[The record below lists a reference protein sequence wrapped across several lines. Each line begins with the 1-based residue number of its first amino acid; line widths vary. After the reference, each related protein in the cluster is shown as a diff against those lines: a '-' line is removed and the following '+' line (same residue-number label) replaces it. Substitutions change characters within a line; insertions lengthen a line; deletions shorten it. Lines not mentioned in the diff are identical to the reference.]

1 MIPANWPIRTAYTGG
16 EDVSLVDERINELPD
31 IGEQIDPAEATP
43 ETRQDKLT
51 VEPLLR
57 PTRILILDDEAV
69 VRDVLARKLSTSG
82 YDCEYCENSCMA
94 LSLLEK
100 SSYDLVLAN
109 IMMPDL
115 GGKKLLAE
123 MLRLRPEIAV
133 ILVTS
138 IVDIQTAV
146 DLLKEGA
153 YDYITKPFSLE
164 EVSISVSRALEKR
177 QLLFDNKLYQ
187 RSLEEQV
194 SSRTQ
199 QLQEA
204 LEALYHTY
212 DSTLMALGT
221 AFDTR
226 GADADGHSMRVA
238 IYATLLACQMGLD
251 PDVLRVIQQGAI
263 LHDIGK
269 IGVPD
274 SLLRKQGKLTEDE
287 WVLMRRHPEI
297 GLRIL
302 SGIKFLRD
310 AAQLVLHHQE
320 KYDGSGYPSRLK
332 GDSIALGARIFAVAD
347 TLDCMTSHRPFQP
360 ATTFEAAKEEII
372 RVSGTQ
378 LDPEVVAAFLKIPLS
393 ELKRVRH
400 GVSSRASLN
409 CLGRDHLLELGVR
422 LQ

>member
-1 MIPANWPIRTAYTGG
+1 
-16 EDVSLVDERINELPD
+16 VSSVKEKVKELPD
-31 IGEQIDPAEATP
+31 IDERASPADATVHDKC
-43 ETRQDKLT
+43 TKLT
-51 VEPLLR
+51 TETLFLPV
-57 PTRILILDDEAV
+57 RILILDNEPI
-69 VRDVLARKLSTSG
+69 VRDVLARKLSTLG
-82 YDCEYCENSCMA
+82 YNCECCENSRMA
-94 LSLLEK
+94 LSFLER
-100 SSYDLVLAN
+100 SNYDLVLAN
-109 IMMPDL
+109 IVMPDL
-115 GGKKLLAE
+115 GGKRLLE
-123 MLRLRPEIAV
+123 EILRVRPETAV

-138 IVDIQTAV
+138 VVDIQTAV

-177 QLLFDNKLYQ
+177 QLLFDNTLYQ

-199 QLQEA
+199 QLRDA
-204 LEALYHTY
+204 LEALHRTY

-226 GADADGHSMRVA
+226 GADTDGHSFRVT
-238 IYATLLACQMGLD
+238 IYATMVACQMGVA

-274 SLLRKQGKLTEDE
+274 SLLRKPAKLTEDE
-287 WVLMRRHPEI
+287 WAVMRKHPEI

-302 SGIKFLRD
+302 SGIRFLRD

-320 KYDGSGYPSRLK
+320 KYDGTGYPLRLK
-332 GDSIALGARIFAVAD
+332 GDSISPGARIFAVAD

-360 ATTFEAAKEEII
+360 ATTFEAAKDEII

-378 LDPEVVAAFLKIPLS
+378 LDPNVVDAFLKIPLS
-393 ELKRVRH
+393 ELKLVHH
-400 GVSSRASLN
+400 GVSSRANLN
-409 CLGRDHLLELGVR
+409 CFGRDHLLELGIK